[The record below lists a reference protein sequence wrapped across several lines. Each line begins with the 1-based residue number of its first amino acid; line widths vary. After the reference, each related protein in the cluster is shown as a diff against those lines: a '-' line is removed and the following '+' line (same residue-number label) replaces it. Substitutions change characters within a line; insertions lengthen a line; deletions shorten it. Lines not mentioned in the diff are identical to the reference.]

1 MEINKGFGLVLLL
14 RTKGKKKHFS
24 GGGIILFPPGNHM
37 KFIYFYLR
45 KLETEST
52 FLGKSRICGKNA
64 ESQYT
69 RKKRELKVIGN

>member
-1 MEINKGFGLVLLL
+1 
-14 RTKGKKKHFS
+14 
-24 GGGIILFPPGNHM
+24 M